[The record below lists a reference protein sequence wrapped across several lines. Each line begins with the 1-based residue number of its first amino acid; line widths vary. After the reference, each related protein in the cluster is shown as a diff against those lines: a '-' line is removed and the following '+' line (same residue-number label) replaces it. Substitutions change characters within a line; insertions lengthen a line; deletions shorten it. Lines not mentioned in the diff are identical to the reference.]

1 MSHQGA
7 EKCRHSEFS
16 ACQGVIRLGPF
27 GRSAPRA
34 GTNPV
39 HDEPLAGELQ
49 FCLTLAPVVMST
61 PAPLSSFQVRPRFE
75 AWIAAPADAVHAGL
89 RRGLEAHAPSLVVRT
104 FPGFIA
110 VHIPDV
116 ERRYWS
122 PRLFLSVEGSSG
134 DRTRIEGIYGPEIEI
149 WSVFLYGYL
158 GTGLLGTFS
167 GIYGFVQLRLGQNPW
182 GLWICGGMAAGAL
195 LLYLFAQLG
204 QKLGAHQTHR
214 LHEAYTAAAGELRGR
229 G

>member
-1 MSHQGA
+1 
-7 EKCRHSEFS
+7 
-16 ACQGVIRLGPF
+16 
-27 GRSAPRA
+27 
-34 GTNPV
+34 
-39 HDEPLAGELQ
+39 
-49 FCLTLAPVVMST
+49 MST

-75 AWIAAPADAVHAGL
+75 EMVTAPPETVHAGL

-110 VHIPDV
+110 VHIPDA

-122 PRLFLSVEGSSG
+122 PRLFLSVESAPG

-167 GIYGFVQLRLGQNPW
+167 GIYGFVQHRLGQNPW
-182 GLWICGGMAAGAL
+182 GLWICSGMVVGAL

-204 QKLGAHQTHR
+204 QKLGAHQTYR
-214 LHEAYTAAAGELRGR
+214 LHEAYTAAARGLGPR
-229 G
+229 A